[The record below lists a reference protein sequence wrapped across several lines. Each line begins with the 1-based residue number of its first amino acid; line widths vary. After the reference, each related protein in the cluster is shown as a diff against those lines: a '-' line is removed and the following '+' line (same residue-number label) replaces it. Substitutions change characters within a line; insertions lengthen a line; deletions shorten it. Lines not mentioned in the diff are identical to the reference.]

1 MQRPWLRWYN
11 QDVPSSLVYPDWTV
25 PELLR
30 RSARK
35 FPGSPALLFYG
46 ARLSFRELDELT
58 TRFAHALREL
68 GVAAGDRVAIMLPNL
83 PQMVIA
89 YFGALKAGAIVV
101 QMNPLYVSREI
112 ENQLVD
118 SDCETIVAL
127 DLFYSRIQE
136 IKERTSLKR
145 IILTSIRD
153 FLPPMRRLLYPI
165 KAKKEGKWI
174 RVEKQPP
181 LYDFLALIKA
191 ARRGEAESLPLARVD
206 DLALLQYTGGIT
218 GTPKGVM
225 LTHRNVVANTLQCR
239 SWVPDFREGQEVF
252 LGVIPFFHV
261 YGLSTCFHLAML
273 TGSAVI
279 LLPRFQVEE
288 VLQAI
293 HRYRPT
299 IFSGIPTMFLAISE
313 YPKMKRYNIQS
324 LRICLSG
331 ASPLQGVVRDRF
343 EQLTGLTIS
352 EGYGLTEASPVTH
365 CTPLYGGRPP
375 GSVGLPFPDTDARI
389 VDLET
394 GMRDVGVGEVGEL
407 IVRGPQVMQ
416 GYWRKASETL
426 QVLRNGWLYTGDI
439 ARRDEGG
446 FFFLVDRKKDMIKSR
461 GESVYPRE
469 VEEVLFLHPAVKDAV
484 VVGVPDEH
492 LGEAVKAFVV
502 LKEGQRVS
510 DEELKGHCRQ
520 LLARF
525 KLPAVIE
532 FRQELPRSL
541 IGKALRRALREEEV
555 RKIVAREPSCQTV
568 V

>member
-1 MQRPWLRWYN
+1 MQRPWLRLYN
-11 QDVPSSLVYPDWTV
+11 QGVPSSLVYPDWTV

-35 FPGSPALLFYG
+35 FPGFPALLFYG

-58 TRFAHALREL
+58 TRFAHALRDL

-136 IKERTSLKR
+136 IMERTPLKR
-145 IILTSIRD
+145 VLLTSIRD
-153 FLPPMRRLLYPI
+153 FLPLIRRLLYPI

-174 RVEKQPP
+174 RLEKRPP
-181 LYDFLALIKA
+181 LYDFLALLKA
-191 ARRGEAESLPLARVD
+191 ARKGEAESLPLARAD
-206 DLALLQYTGGIT
+206 DLALLQYTGGTT
-218 GTPKGVM
+218 GMPKGVM
-225 LTHRNVVANTLQCR
+225 LTHRNVMANALQCR

-261 YGLSTCFHLAML
+261 YGLSTCFHLAMS

-279 LLPRFQVEE
+279 LLPRFKVEE

-299 IFSGIPTMFLAISE
+299 IFSGIPAMFLAISE
-313 YPKMKRYNIQS
+313 YPKMKRYNLRS

-365 CTPLYGGRPP
+365 CTPLYGSRPP
-375 GSVGLPFPDTDARI
+375 DSVGFPFPDTDARI

-426 QVLRNGWLYTGDI
+426 QVLRNGWLYTGDV
-439 ARRDEGG
+439 ARRDERG

-461 GESVYPRE
+461 GENVYPRE

-510 DEELKGHCRQ
+510 DEELKGHCRK

-525 KLPAVIE
+525 KLPGAIE

-541 IGKALRRALREEEV
+541 VGKALRRALREEEV